1 MIEQYLLKAQCELAD
16 WFHWEKY
23 SKAVGLHALTDM
35 IGERQLESLV
45 LMSSGM
51 HKQAQQKAG
60 MAGSLLPILADA
72 CMEYGQFC
80 LGDEREEYFSMAE
93 TLNPRLGDALYHLKK
108 ELSEGK

>member
-23 SKAVGLHALTDM
+23 GKALGLHSLTDM
-35 IGERQLESLV
+35 IGEHQLESLV

-51 HKQAQQKAG
+51 HKQAQQKAD
-60 MAGSLLPILADA
+60 MAGSLIPILADA

-80 LGDEREEYFSMAE
+80 QGAEQEGYFGRAESLNPKLGDS
-93 TLNPRLGDALYHLKK
+93 LYDLRKA
-108 ELSEGK
+108 LSEGK